1 LIAPQLGAIKD
12 GAETLKTLIA
22 LPVFNGVAATER
34 CLHSFVETRIR
45 AAHRLL
51 IVNDASSDAK
61 VAPLLDRFAREC
73 AKRDSLDVQVRH
85 NAINRGFTWNVNQA
99 IAALRPDEHLL
110 LLNSD
115 TLVTDGW
122 LDELVATAESDAK
135 IGTVTPFSNNATIC
149 SLPDFSREWPVPD
162 ANERARIAKA
172 LATQRAD
179 AIDIPTAIGFC
190 MLITRACLDAV
201 GKFDIEN
208 FPRGYGEEN
217 DFSMRAAAKGF
228 RNVLCPNAYVAH
240 EGSQSFSDEKHTLM
254 RDGGERLLALY
265 PNYNDIVAGWIAR
278 DPVKERR
285 EAVNRTS
292 AVS

>member
-1 LIAPQLGAIKD
+1 
-12 GAETLKTLIA
+12 
-22 LPVFNGVAATER
+22 VFNGIAATER
-34 CLHSFVETRIR
+34 CLNSLVETKIR
-45 AAHRLL
+45 ATHRIL
-51 IVNDASSDAK
+51 IVNDASSDAR
-61 VAPLLDRFAREC
+61 VAPMLDRFAREC
-73 AKRDSLDVQVRH
+73 AKRGTLDVQVRH

-99 IAALRPDEHLL
+99 ITALLPNEHLL

-122 LDELVATAESDAK
+122 LDEMIATAKSDSK

-162 ANERARIAKA
+162 AKERARIASQ
-172 LATQRAD
+172 LAAQRAA

-190 MLITRACLDAV
+190 MLMTRACLDAV
-201 GKFDIEN
+201 GKFDIEH

-240 EGSQSFSDEKHTLM
+240 EGSQSFSDEKHDLM
-254 RDGGERLLALY
+254 REGGERLLSLY
-265 PNYNDIVAGWIAR
+265 PNYNELVAEWIAR

-285 EAVNRTS
+285 EAVNRTN

>member
-1 LIAPQLGAIKD
+1 
-12 GAETLKTLIA
+12 
-22 LPVFNGVAATER
+22 VFNGIAATER
-34 CLHSFVETRIR
+34 CLNSLVETKIR
-45 AAHRLL
+45 ATHRIL
-51 IVNDASSDAK
+51 IVNDASSDAR
-61 VAPLLDRFAREC
+61 VAPMLDRFAREC
-73 AKRDSLDVQVRH
+73 AKRGTLDVQVRH

-99 IAALRPDEHLL
+99 IAALLPDEHLL

-122 LDELVATAESDAK
+122 LDEMIATAESDTK

-162 ANERARIAKA
+162 ASERARIARQ
-172 LATQRAD
+172 LAAQRAA

-190 MLITRACLDAV
+190 MLMTRACLDAV
-201 GKFDIEN
+201 GKFDIEH

-240 EGSQSFSDEKHTLM
+240 EGSQSFSDEKHDLM
-254 RDGGERLLALY
+254 REGGERLLSLY
-265 PNYNDIVAGWIAR
+265 PNYNVLVAEWIAR
-278 DPVKERR
+278 DPVKTRR
-285 EAVNRTS
+285 AIIAS
-292 AVS
+292 Q